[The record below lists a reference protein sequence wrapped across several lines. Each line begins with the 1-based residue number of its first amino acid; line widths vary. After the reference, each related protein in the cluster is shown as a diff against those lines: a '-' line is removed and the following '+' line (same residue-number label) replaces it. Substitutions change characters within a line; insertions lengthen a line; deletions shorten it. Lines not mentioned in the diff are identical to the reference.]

1 MSSLEVP
8 ARFCGP
14 ASSGNGGWTSGAL
27 AALVPTDGP
36 VEVTLRRPPPL
47 DTVLLVEEVDGV
59 LVASSADGPVAEARP
74 VPGPLPVVE
83 PVPADLA
90 ASLGASYAGH
100 RTHPFPTCF
109 SCGTAREPGDGLRIF
124 PGMVAA
130 GSTVAAATWTPH
142 ASLEDPAAPGRVT
155 EAVTWAA
162 LDCVGAWSSHVE
174 ERPMV
179 LGRMTALVTERPRI
193 GDVVVVVGQWVD
205 QQGRKVLTRSALYAD
220 DDRLLASAEHVW
232 ITVDPRDF
240 T

>member
-1 MSSLEVP
+1 MTALMIP

-27 AALVPTDGP
+27 AALLPGGGP

-47 DTVLLVEEVDGV
+47 DTELRVEEVDGL
-59 LVASSADGPVAEARP
+59 LVASSSDGPVAEARA
-74 VPGPLPVVE
+74 VPGPLPVVG
-83 PVPADLA
+83 PVPATLA
-90 ASLGASYAGH
+90 ASLEASYAGH
-100 RTHPFPTCF
+100 GTHPFPTCF

-142 ASLEDPAAPGRVT
+142 ASLADPAAPGRVT
-155 EAVTWAA
+155 EAVAWAA
-162 LDCVGAWSSHVE
+162 LDCVSAWSSHVE
-174 ERPMV
+174 ERPIV
-179 LGRMTALVTERPRI
+179 LGRMAALVTERPTVGKR
-193 GDVVVVVGQWVD
+193 VVVVGQCV
-205 QQGRKVLTRSALYAD
+205 QRSGRKVLTRSALYGEG
-220 DDRLLASAEHVW
+220 DRLLASAEHVW